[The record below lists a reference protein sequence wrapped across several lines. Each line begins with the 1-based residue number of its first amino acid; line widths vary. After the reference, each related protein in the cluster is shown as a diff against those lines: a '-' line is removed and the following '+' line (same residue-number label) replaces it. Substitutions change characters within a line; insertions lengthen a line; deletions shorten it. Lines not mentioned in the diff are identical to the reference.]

1 MDLSVWVYSS
11 IKFHRVSYS
20 RQCPKVRN
28 MHMAG
33 VELVALSDAQQRK
46 VWLRL
51 RKKTT
56 APEAKA

>member
-1 MDLSVWVYSS
+1 
-11 IKFHRVSYS
+11 
-20 RQCPKVRN
+20 

-46 VWLRL
+46 VWLRR

-56 APEAKA
+56 APEEGLGCVFLGGAIWSDLDRFPK